1 MPRLAA
7 AARADER
14 PASYLRLAC
23 AAMNRLPVAAATA
36 DFIVAHGIWN
46 LAREAAEFRAAVR
59 EARRIAGPGPAP
71 VVFTFS
77 RSALPDVVLP
87 IAGEPFVFTE
97 FLVSPSAS

>member
-1 MPRLAA
+1 MHQ
-7 AARADER
+7 
-14 PASYLRLAC
+14 
-23 AAMNRLPVAAATA
+23 LPLWSDSF

-71 VVFTFS
+71 FVFTFS